1 MLKMGRSYSEVS
13 IRLPSRD
20 QVEAVAERLRANLMP
35 NRYEIHTWQELL
47 PMVKA
52 ILEMYNGFIYLW
64 YLVVFIAMGF
74 GIVNTTLMAIFE
86 RIREFGLM
94 KALGMKPM
102 GIVKG
107 VLTESVYLLI
117 LGMALGNSLGILSIT
132 ALARTGIDLSFAAQG
147 MEFVGMSRIIYPI
160 IEIKDIMSA
169 NMIVF
174 ILGLVVS
181 LYPAVKAAR
190 FTPVEALAH
199 V

>member
-1 MLKMGRSYSEVS
+1 
-13 IRLPSRD
+13 
-20 QVEAVAERLRANLMP
+20 
-35 NRYEIHTWQELL
+35 
-47 PMVKA
+47 
-52 ILEMYNGFIYLW
+52 
-64 YLVVFIAMGF
+64 
-74 GIVNTTLMAIFE
+74 
-86 RIREFGLM
+86 
-94 KALGMKPM
+94 MKPM

-147 MEFVGMSRIIYPI
+147 MEFVGISRIIYPI